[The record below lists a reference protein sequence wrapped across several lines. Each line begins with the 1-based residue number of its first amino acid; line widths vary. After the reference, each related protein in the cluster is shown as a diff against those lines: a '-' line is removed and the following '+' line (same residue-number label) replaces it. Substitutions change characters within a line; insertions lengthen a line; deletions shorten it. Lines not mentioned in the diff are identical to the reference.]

1 MIYYSDKDID
11 AKKARTKLDYFIK
24 EGKVFELK
32 EKRLTRTLR
41 QNSALHKFF
50 EIIANELNNIGEEFT
65 YQGLSVDAIST
76 MYTPDIVKNFFWR
89 PIQIALFDIKSTT
102 DLESK
107 QIDKIIDVIT
117 KFFGEKGVYVEFPN
131 NGITGIIGLLTYGVF
146 WLLLGEQPQ
155 FN

>member
-32 EKRLTRTLR
+32 QKKVTRTLK
-41 QNSALHKFF
+41 QNNALHKFF
-50 EIIANELNNIGEEFT
+50 EIVANELNNIGEEFT

-131 NGITGIIGLLTYGVF
+131 KEQLLND
-146 WLLLGEQPQ
+146 E
-155 FN
+155 N

>member
-11 AKKARTKLDYFIK
+11 AKKARTKLEYFIK
-24 EGKVFELK
+24 EGKVFEIK
-32 EKRLTRTLR
+32 QKKVTRTLK

-50 EIIANELNNIGEEFT
+50 VIIATELNDLGEEFT

-102 DLESK
+102 DLTTR
-107 QIDKIIDVIT
+107 QMNDIIDVIV

-131 NGITGIIGLLTYGVF
+131 KEQLLND
-146 WLLLGEQPQ
+146 E
-155 FN
+155 N